1 MKNLITLAYLFAGLV
16 NLAPVIGL
24 AGRPSL
30 EALYG
35 ASIPDPT
42 LLLLMQH
49 RAVLF
54 GLIGSLM
61 VLAAF
66 RVTLRPTA
74 AAMGGISMAAFLVL
88 FMMADP
94 APAALQGLFWID
106 LAALVLLLVAVA
118 LGRRTVLQ
126 SAAASG
132 TPK

>member
-1 MKNLITLAYLFAGLV
+1 MRILVTTAYVLVGLV

-54 GLIGSLM
+54 GLIGGAM
-61 VLAAF
+61 ILAAF
-66 RVTLRPTA
+66 REALRPITA
-74 AAMGGISMAAFLVL
+74 ALGGISMAAFLIL
-88 FMMADP
+88 FLLAEP
-94 APAALQGLFWID
+94 APAALQSLFWID
-106 LAALVLLLVAVA
+106 LGALFLLLLAVA
-118 LGRRTVLQ
+118 LGWR
-126 SAAASG
+126 AALPSVAPSG
-132 TPK
+132 AG